1 MKAFMAFLVLSLWA
15 LNSAAAQSN
24 NSTGS
29 FSIDLDE
36 ALSQMDRAVS
46 STNNELSP
54 ADEYFLGRAVGANLL
69 SRYKTYTANAPLRE
83 YLNSICSAL
92 TVNSPQPELYD
103 GYHVLIL
110 DSPEINAFATP
121 GGHIFVTRGLIKAV
135 ESEDALAAVI
145 AHEIAHIQ
153 LKHGITAVNN
163 MKLTRELSTVA
174 DRASRM
180 AARDLSIQDRRL
192 LFDNSVREL
201 VTTLLTNG
209 YSKSHEYEADAYA
222 LRLLALAGYSPS
234 SLVDVLRVLDRNKS
248 VGGGFYQTH
257 PAPDQRII
265 RIQGELNKLP
275 VRDTRTYRA
284 PRYMGKGI
292 LTE

>member
-1 MKAFMAFLVLSLWA
+1 MKAFLAFLVLCLWA
-15 LNSAAAQSN
+15 LNSTAAQSN

-29 FSIDLDE
+29 FSGDLDE
-36 ALSQMDRAVS
+36 ALSQMNKAL
-46 STNNELSP
+46 STANDELSP

-69 SRYKTYTANAPLRE
+69 SQYKTYTANGPLGE

-121 GGHIFVTRGLIKAV
+121 GGHIFITRGLIKAV

-153 LKHGITAVNN
+153 LRHGITAVDN
-163 MKLTRELSTVA
+163 MKLTRELSAVA
-174 DRASRM
+174 DRAAKM

-192 LFDNSVREL
+192 LFDNSVQGL

-209 YSKSHEYEADAYA
+209 YSQANEYEADAYA

-248 VGGGFYQTH
+248 VGGGFYKTH

-275 VRDTRTYRA
+275 VRDTRVYRA
-284 PRYMGKGI
+284 PRYVGQGI

>member
-1 MKAFMAFLVLSLWA
+1 MKAFMVFLILSLWA
-15 LNSAAAQSN
+15 LNGAVAQSN
-24 NSTGS
+24 GS
-29 FSIDLDE
+29 FNSDLDE

-46 STNNELSP
+46 TANDELSP

-69 SRYKTYTANAPLRE
+69 SKYRTYTANTPLRE

-121 GGHIFVTRGLIKAV
+121 GGHIFITRGLIKAV

-163 MKLTRELSTVA
+163 MKLTRELSAVA
-174 DRASRM
+174 DRAARM

-209 YSKSHEYEADAYA
+209 YSQSNEYDADAYA
-222 LRLLALAGYSPS
+222 LRLLALAGYAPS
-234 SLVDVLRVLDRNKS
+234 SLVDVLRVLDRNRNI
-248 VGGGFYQTH
+248 GGGFYQTH
-257 PAPDQRII
+257 PSPDQRII

-275 VRDTRTYRA
+275 VQDTRTYRA
-284 PRYMGKGI
+284 PRYVGKGI

>member
-1 MKAFMAFLVLSLWA
+1 MKAFIAFLVLSLWA
-15 LNSAAAQSN
+15 LNGAAAQS
-24 NSTGS
+24 TGS
-29 FSIDLDE
+29 FNSDLDE

-46 STNNELSP
+46 AANDELSP
-54 ADEYFLGRAVGANLL
+54 EDEYFLGRAVGANLL
-69 SRYKTYTANAPLRE
+69 SKYRTYTANAPLRE

-121 GGHIFVTRGLIKAV
+121 GGHIFITRGLIKAV

-163 MKLTRELSTVA
+163 MKLTRELSAIA

-209 YSKSHEYEADAYA
+209 YSQAHEYEADAYA

-234 SLVDVLRVLDRNKS
+234 SLVDVLRVLERNKS
-248 VGGGFYQTH
+248 IGGEFYQTH

-275 VRDTRTYRA
+275 VQDTRAYRA
-284 PRYMGKGI
+284 RRYVGKGI